1 MADEIELRDFDVQGD
16 DGDYQDTSF
25 SGENQ
30 AAGGADPQDDEF
42 YYGPDPPTEEPEA
55 QVLSNWK
62 RANPNY
68 NRDLQ
73 FRSDEYGALFAKLA
87 DGLWI
92 RLSYKNNPNKFY
104 AASTLSSKHSTL
116 LIRSLGMIDRR
127 QVAEV
132 STNVDHVITVLDDD
146 ETQPKQLDESVSNV
160 IETLKGIPMRDLL
173 GLDQALKTIRGS
185 LMVQEGKRVEL
196 QTSIDRWEDVL
207 KNNPSDKENLE
218 RDIRK
223 AKEQLVPIHESID
236 ILKGKLKS
244 QLTAIKETLYRLLD
258 KNLSL
263 REKIATLFREQGIT
277 IFSVLTAI
285 GMTIGFL
292 VELLLPGG
300 APPPLPPPPP
310 SSQGG
315 IQEWLKRQLD
325 AIGKLLARLASK
337 FGAALPGILGSIVS
351 WLLSTLG
358 KTVVWLGEHLWVI
371 GMLVVGFLWSKLQ
384 TS

>member
-1 MADEIELRDFDVQGD
+1 MGKWIRARARHNLTPNLEYKSSKQGELYVKVGR
-16 DGDYQDTSF
+16 
-25 SGENQ
+25 
-30 AAGGADPQDDEF
+30 
-42 YYGPDPPTEEPEA
+42 
-55 QVLSNWK
+55 K
-62 RANPNY
+62 
-68 NRDLQ
+68 
-73 FRSDEYGALFAKLA
+73 
-87 DGLWI
+87 WI
-92 RLSYKNNPNKFY
+92 RLTYKGGGGFLMPTSLKTNQKVDVNILR
-104 AASTLSSKHSTL
+104 T
-116 LIRSLGMIDRR
+116 LGMESLIDAATGGRL
-127 QVAEV
+127 
-132 STNVDHVITVLDDD
+132 STSID
-146 ETQPKQLDESVSNV
+146 ETITILNDVGTETNDDNTRVKQLDDSVSNV
-160 IETLKGIPMRDLL
+160 IETAKGIPMRDLL

-371 GMLVVGFLWSKLQ
+371 GMLVVGFLWNKLQ